1 MKKNNCF
8 NITIIVPVY
17 NTEYYLEDT
26 ISCIKCQTEQN
37 FELIL
42 IDDGST
48 DNSGQII
55 DQLAET
61 DSRIVAIHQKNSGQA
76 AARNVG
82 IKHARADVITF
93 IDSDDLVSPL
103 YLEHLLKGFTTPDVE
118 ITSIKKES
126 FLIKPH
132 ELKSS
137 HILWIKK
144 YDSKHFLNAVFF
156 HNDDLYYVSFW
167 GKAFKSSFLK
177 SQVIA
182 EGHYYED
189 MANIPVIISNA
200 HTIML
205 LNSQDYF
212 YRENREES
220 TLNSFN
226 EKTCNDLLWALKY
239 IRKNVIFNKKLEK
252 SYNILLFNNI
262 SFIWIWCIKNKRN
275 YRFIFS
281 FLDRMSFNSMLL
293 MSLKTHVSRKGML
306 LWFCHKLH
314 LI

>member
-1 MKKNNCF
+1 MTKQ
-8 NITIIVPVY
+8 NIEISIVIPVY
-17 NTEYYLEDT
+17 NTEKYLNHT
-26 ISCIKCQTEQN
+26 VKSVKNQTVYN

-48 DNSGQII
+48 DNSGKII
-55 DQLAET
+55 DQLAEN
-61 DSRIVAIHQKNSGQA
+61 DSRIVVIHQKNSGLA

-82 IKHARADVITF
+82 IKRARADVITF

-126 FLIKPH
+126 FLIEPR
-132 ELKSS
+132 ELKNS

-144 YDSKHFLNAVFF
+144 YDSKHFLNAVFL

-167 GKAFKSSFLK
+167 GKAFKSSFLQ
-177 SQVIA
+177 SQVIT
-182 EGHYYED
+182 EGRYYED
-189 MANIPVIISNA
+189 MANIPVIISHA

-205 LNSQDYF
+205 LNSTDYF
-212 YRENREES
+212 YRENREGS
-220 TLNSFN
+220 ILNSFN
-226 EKTCNDLLWALKY
+226 EKTCNDLLWSLKY
-239 IRKNVIFNKKLEK
+239 IRKNIIFNKKSK
-252 SYNILLFNNI
+252 KAYNVLLFNNI